1 MPKKV
6 SVIVPAYNEQESIEV
21 LAERLS
27 EVFAANHRYEFEV
40 ILIENGSTDRTYE
53 KMLRIHEKDPRFKI
67 LRLSRNF
74 RMDGGITA
82 GLSHASGDAAV
93 IMTAALKDPPELI
106 KEFLSKWEEGYENVY
121 GIVTKRPGTG
131 LARRFN
137 SQVFYWLINT
147 LTGGVM
153 PKNVSDFRLVDKK
166 VYQTINGMA
175 ERNRYLRGLFVWA
188 GFRSIG
194 IEFERAPRFAGK
206 SKAYTLQVIELAL
219 KGIFAYS
226 YVPIKL
232 ITIMGIMISSASFS
246 FVSRYRGESVLV
258 GGAVSRFR
266 NHHGGHAS
274 DVRLC
279 VHGAW
284 RDCRICGTDLRGSEA
299 AAEFYR
305 QRENWSVRELYEK
318 HGAKLHYLLV
328 GDGILFSDTACLSP
342 FIM

>member
-1 MPKKV
+1 MTAVGGIVPKKV

-232 ITIMGIMISSASFS
+232 ITIMGIMISSASF
-246 FVSRYRGESVLV
+246 L
-258 GGAVSRFR
+258 
-266 NHHGGHAS
+266 
-274 DVRLC
+274 
-279 VHGAW
+279 
-284 RDCRICGTDLRGSEA
+284 
-299 AAEFYR
+299 
-305 QRENWSVRELYEK
+305 
-318 HGAKLHYLLV
+318 LLV
-328 GDGILFSDTACLSP
+328 GIIAKVLWWGVPFPGFGTIMAVMLLMFGFAFTALGVIAEYVGLIYEEVKQRP
-342 FIM
+342 NFIVSEKIGL